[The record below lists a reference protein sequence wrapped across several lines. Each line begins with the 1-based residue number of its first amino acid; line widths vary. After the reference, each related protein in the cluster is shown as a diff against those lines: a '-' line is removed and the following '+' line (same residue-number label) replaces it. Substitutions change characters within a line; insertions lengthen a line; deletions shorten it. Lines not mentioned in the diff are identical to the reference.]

1 MSKLKNWVIGG
12 VAVVVIGGIAYATF
26 GHKSATKSDNKTV
39 TVGIMSGSKQDT
51 AIWDSVSKTAKN
63 KYGITL
69 KFKQFSDYNQPN
81 KALAAGDIDINA
93 FQHYAFLDASNKST
107 GDKIVSIGDTVISP
121 IRLYSNTYKKVSEY
135 KTGDTIVVPN
145 DTSNESRSL
154 YVLKAAGLID
164 LKSGLTTATVKDIT
178 KNPKALKIK
187 ELAADQTAR
196 SLSDVQGAVVNGTY
210 ADTAGLD
217 YKKAIFVEPINK
229 NSHQWVNII
238 AAKNSDKNKQVL
250 KDVVKSYHTQTTKDA
265 INKAYDG
272 VELAAWDTDFSK

>member
-1 MSKLKNWVIGG
+1 MSQAKKWIIGG
-12 VAVVVIGGIAYATF
+12 IAVVVIGGIGYASF
-26 GHKSATKSDNKTV
+26 GNHTSENKDDKLV
-39 TVGIMSGSKQDT
+39 KVGIMSGSKQDT
-51 AIWDSVSKTAKN
+51 EIWDSVAKTAKS

-81 KALAAGDIDINA
+81 KALSEGDIDINA

-107 GDKIVSIGDTVISP
+107 GNKIISLGDTVISP
-121 IRLYSNTYKKVSEY
+121 IRLYSNSYKHVDDFKN
-135 KTGDTIVVPN
+135 GDTISVPN
-145 DTSNESRSL
+145 DASNESRAL

-164 LKSGLTTATVKDIT
+164 LKSGLKTATIKDIT
-178 KNPKALKIK
+178 KKPKSLKIK

-229 NSHQWVNII
+229 DSHQWVNII
-238 AAKNSDKNKQVL
+238 AANNKDKDKQTL
-250 KDVVKSYHTQTTKDA
+250 KDVVKAYQTQTTKDV
-265 INKAYDG
+265 INKVYNGA
-272 VELAAWDTDFSK
+272 ELPAWDAKFDK

>member
-1 MSKLKNWVIGG
+1 MSKLTGWLIGG
-12 VAVVVIGGIAYATF
+12 AAVVVIGGISYASF
-26 GHKSATKSDNKTV
+26 GHKSESKTDSKV
-39 TVGIMSGSKQDT
+39 VKVGIMSGPKQDT
-51 AIWDSVSKTAKN
+51 AIWDTVAKTAKD

-107 GDKIVSIGDTVISP
+107 GDKIVAIGDTVISP
-121 IRLYSNTYKKVSEY
+121 IRLYSNTYKKISDY
-135 KTGDTIVVPN
+135 KSGDTISVPN
-145 DTSNESRSL
+145 DASNESRSL

-164 LKSGLTTATVKDIT
+164 LKPGLTTATVKDIT
-178 KNPKALKIK
+178 KNPKDLKIK

-229 NSHQWVNII
+229 DSHQWVNII
-238 AAKNSDKNKQVL
+238 AAQQKDKNKTNL
-250 KDVVKSYHTQTTKDA
+250 KNVVKAYQTQATKDA

-272 VELAAWDTDFSK
+272 VELAAWGKDFSK